1 MLTCSTSLLLLIE
14 DVNKDLASAIAMDVN
29 DIKDVSNKIEVRADY
44 KPFYSITIFSQIGKL
59 MTTFTY
65 AQKIAHWL
73 TSGTSLIALLAGFLF
88 LTACASTPPPTKEIS
103 AAEQSM
109 VDAEQ
114 ARVAQYALSEL
125 QEARSKLAAARTA
138 VLNEQMEDAK
148 RLAVEASA
156 GIKFA
161 SAKAELAKA
170 EAVNADMQKNIRVLK
185 EEMQRT
191 SGEQQ

>member
-1 MLTCSTSLLLLIE
+1 MKRLIHTAKTAAKIKLVAPFISLTAGILLL
-14 DVNKDLASAIAMDVN
+14 A
-29 DIKDVSNKIEVRADY
+29 
-44 KPFYSITIFSQIGKL
+44 
-59 MTTFTY
+59 
-65 AQKIAHWL
+65 
-73 TSGTSLIALLAGFLF
+73 
-88 LTACASTPPPTKEIS
+88 ACASTPPPTQEIS

-114 ARVAQYALSEL
+114 ARVAQYALPEL

-138 VLNEQMEDAK
+138 VLNEEMEQAK
-148 RLAVEASA
+148 RLALEASA
-156 GIKFA
+156 GIKLA

-170 EAVNADMQKNIRVLK
+170 EAVNADMQKNIHVLK

>member
-1 MLTCSTSLLLLIE
+1 
-14 DVNKDLASAIAMDVN
+14 
-29 DIKDVSNKIEVRADY
+29 
-44 KPFYSITIFSQIGKL
+44 
-59 MTTFTY
+59 MTTSTVT
-65 AQKIAHWL
+65 QKMASWL
-73 TSGTSLIALLAGFLF
+73 KPGTSFIALLAGFLF

-109 VDAEQ
+109 IDAEQ
-114 ARVAQYALSEL
+114 ARVAQYALPEL

-138 VLNEQMEDAK
+138 VLNEEMEEAK

-161 SAKAELAKA
+161 TAKAELAKA

>member
-1 MLTCSTSLLLLIE
+1 
-14 DVNKDLASAIAMDVN
+14 
-29 DIKDVSNKIEVRADY
+29 
-44 KPFYSITIFSQIGKL
+44 
-59 MTTFTY
+59 MTTSIYT
-65 AQKIAHWL
+65 QKVAHWL
-73 TSGTSLIALLAGFLF
+73 KPGTSLIALLAGFLF

-114 ARVAQYALSEL
+114 ARVAQYALPEL

-138 VLNEQMEDAK
+138 VLNEEMEEAK

-156 GIKFA
+156 GIKLA
-161 SAKAELAKA
+161 TAKAELAKA

>member
-1 MLTCSTSLLLLIE
+1 
-14 DVNKDLASAIAMDVN
+14 
-29 DIKDVSNKIEVRADY
+29 
-44 KPFYSITIFSQIGKL
+44 
-59 MTTFTY
+59 MTTLTHF
-65 AQKIAHWL
+65 QKVTNRLNPGI
-73 TSGTSLIALLAGFLF
+73 SLITLLAGFLF
-88 LTACASTPPPTKEIS
+88 LTGCAATPPPTKEIS

-114 ARVAQYALSEL
+114 ARVAQYALPEL

-138 VLNEQMEDAK
+138 VLNEEMENAK
-148 RLAVEASA
+148 RLALEASA

-161 SAKAELAKA
+161 TAKAELVKA
-170 EAVNADMQKNIRVLK
+170 EAVNSDMKKNIRVLK